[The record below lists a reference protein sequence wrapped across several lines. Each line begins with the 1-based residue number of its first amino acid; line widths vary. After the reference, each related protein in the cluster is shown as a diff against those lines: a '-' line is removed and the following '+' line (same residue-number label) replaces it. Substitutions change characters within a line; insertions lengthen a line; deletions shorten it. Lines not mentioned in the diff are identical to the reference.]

1 MGGKN
6 QVYGWITPI
15 SFYRMIKYFGN
26 FSNVFF
32 ERNKDNV
39 MVLPLIIGAALI
51 GGLWFVASQWS
62 GKHIAVLGGRGV
74 GKTTFIEYLKT
85 KRIRSDYH
93 QTATVDKYEAMKVRI
108 EGITLYISSGYDV
121 SGAKGNHEEWR
132 KQIEKADIVFYL
144 LDINKVLR
152 KDERYIKNTEQDLDE
167 IKDSIARRQEKMTV
181 FLIANHAD
189 EQPDYTNNFTKF
201 EEKVGKQRILEQAVI
216 NLGGTKYCK
225 VIIGSLK
232 NEEQAKKLVTNILK
246 SYDADNKK

>member
-1 MGGKN
+1 
-6 QVYGWITPI
+6 
-15 SFYRMIKYFGN
+15 
-26 FSNVFF
+26 
-32 ERNKDNV
+32 

-85 KRIRSDYH
+85 GNVPKVKPD
-93 QTATVDKYEAMKVRI
+93 QTGTVDKYEAMKVEI

-121 SGAKGNHEEWR
+121 SGVKENHEEWR

-152 KDERYIKNTEQDLDE
+152 KDERYIKNTEQDLDGIE
-167 IKDSIARRQEKMTV
+167 ESIARRQEKMTV